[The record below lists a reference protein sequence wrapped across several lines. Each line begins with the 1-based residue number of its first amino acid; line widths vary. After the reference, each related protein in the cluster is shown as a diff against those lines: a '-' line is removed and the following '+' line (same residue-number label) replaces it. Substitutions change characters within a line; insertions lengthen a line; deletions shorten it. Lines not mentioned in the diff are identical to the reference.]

1 MNMILHGIKSP
12 NIIKTNT
19 LNKKIT
25 DISED
30 DRYEIILANPPFG
43 GKEKEQIQNNFLV
56 KSNAT
61 ELLFLQHILK
71 SLKINGRCAVVV
83 PEGVLFQNS
92 NAFTSVKQDLVNE
105 YNLECVLSL
114 PSGVFLPYSAV
125 KTNVLF
131 FSLGKRF
138 LNDSDE
144 VYYYELVPPYKL
156 TKNKPLE
163 YEHFKDFLV
172 CVKECKITENSWLVS
187 KSELALK
194 NYDLSAKNPNIK
206 EEKELRSVDEILKSL
221 DDNLAK
227 SNELLK
233 NLK

>member
-1 MNMILHGIKSP
+1 M
-12 NIIKTNT
+12 
-19 LNKKIT
+19 
-25 DISED
+25 
-30 DRYEIILANPPFG
+30 
-43 GKEKEQIQNNFLV
+43 
-56 KSNAT
+56 
-61 ELLFLQHILK
+61 
-71 SLKINGRCAVVV
+71 VV

-138 LNDSDE
+138 LNYSDE

-163 YEHFKDFLV
+163 YEHFKDFLS
-172 CVKECKITENSWLVS
+172 CIKERKITDNSWLVS
-187 KSELALK
+187 KSELASK
-194 NYDLSAKNPNIK
+194 NYDLSAKNTNVK
-206 EEKELRSVDEILKSL
+206 EEKELRSVDEILNSL
-221 DDNLAK
+221 SKNLAK
-227 SNELLK
+227 SSELLK
-233 NLK
+233 KLGI